1 MRLEDQILSSLIYS
15 DDYARKI
22 IPFLKF
28 EYFEHRTDRVVAEE
42 IVKHF
47 NKYNKHLSREALLIE
62 LSNRDDISAK
72 ESLDVEKIV
81 KSLKQTD
88 TAIEWLVDSTENFFK
103 KRAVYNAI
111 LESIQVIQGEN
122 TKLSEDSIPGIL
134 QEALSV
140 SFDTN
145 VGHDYL
151 EDAESRY
158 DFYHLKEEGIP
169 FDLELM
175 NKITGGVGLRKS
187 TLTAIASRTGG
198 GKSLMMCHVAAS
210 TLMQGKNVLYIS
222 MEMSEERI
230 AERIDANLFNTE
242 IQNLRYLPE
251 STFKSRV
258 DGIKNKTQGRL
269 IVKEYPTG
277 SAHAGHFRAL
287 IEELKQKK
295 NFIPDLIIVD
305 YINICASQRIRAN
318 AQANSYT
325 LVKSIAEELRAIAQE
340 YKVPMLTATQLNR
353 GGIDSSDVEMTDT
366 SESMGLVHSLD
377 LYFALIRTEELD
389 ALGQV
394 MVKQLKNR
402 YGDPS
407 KYRKFVLGLDAA
419 RMKFYDVEAGAQ
431 DDIADSGQSDD
442 DDEPLFDR
450 SSRRKFSAF

>member
-15 DDYARKI
+15 DEYARKI
-22 IPFLKF
+22 IPFLKL

-47 NKYNKHLSREALLIE
+47 NKYNKHISREALLIE
-62 LSNRDDISAK
+62 LSNRDDIGAK
-72 ESLDVEKIV
+72 EALDVEKIV
-81 KSLKQTD
+81 KGLKQTE
-88 TAIEWLVDSTENFFK
+88 TAIEWLVDSTETFFK

-158 DFYHLKEEGIP
+158 DFYHLKEDGIL

-242 IQNLRYLPE
+242 IQNLKYLPE

-295 NFIPDLIIVD
+295 NFVPDLIVVD

-318 AQANSYT
+318 ANANSYT

-377 LYFALIRTEELD
+377 LYYALIRTEELD

-431 DDIADSGQSDD
+431 EDIADSGQSDD

>member
-1 MRLEDQILSSLIYS
+1 MRLEDQILSGLIYI
-15 DDYARKI
+15 DEYARKI
-22 IPFLKF
+22 IPFLKV

-47 NKYNKHLSREALLIE
+47 NEYNKHISREALLIE

-88 TAIEWLVDSTENFFK
+88 TAIEWLVDSTESFFK

-169 FDLELM
+169 FDLELL

-230 AERIDANLFNTE
+230 AERIDSNLFNTE

-277 SAHAGHFRAL
+277 AAHAGHFRAL

-318 AQANSYT
+318 ANANSYT
-325 LVKSIAEELRAIAQE
+325 LIKSIAEELRAIAQE

-366 SESMGLVHSLD
+366 SECIWV
-377 LYFALIRTEELD
+377 EEKVTLRD
-389 ALGQV
+389 GT
-394 MVKQLKNR
+394 VKR
-402 YGDPS
+402 
-407 KYRKFVLGLDAA
+407 
-419 RMKFYDVEAGAQ
+419 
-431 DDIADSGQSDD
+431 IADVTVGDQLLDGVMYKTVSMVHHPKKKECYKITLASG
-442 DDEPLFDR
+442 
-450 SSRRKFSAF
+450 KTIVVSADHVFPTNAGRINIKSGLAVGHKLHSA